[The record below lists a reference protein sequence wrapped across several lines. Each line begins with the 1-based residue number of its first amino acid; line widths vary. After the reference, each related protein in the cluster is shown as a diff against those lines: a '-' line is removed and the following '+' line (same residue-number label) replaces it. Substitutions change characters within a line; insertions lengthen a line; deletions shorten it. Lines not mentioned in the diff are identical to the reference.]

1 MIWLTATRTPYSRP
15 SALGK
20 QEEAIMRMLFPTK
33 HGKPERKA

>member
-1 MIWLTATRTPYSRP
+1 MIWLTATRTPYSGP